1 MKKRHLKWIG
11 AAAAICIVGLTLAGA
26 ADNSETGAVKN
37 LLEKR
42 TVVMENVLFGK
53 ITYDEGKSQLSQIEK
68 DKLYNDDLE
77 ALSQYEDTDLEAVKK
92 MEIKKLE
99 KKSRI
104 YDIMTFDCQIEW
116 TISGMEKIYKEVY
129 EYQVGVDVNGGDYRL
144 VSFEL
149 QQ

>member
-1 MKKRHLKWIG
+1 M
-11 AAAAICIVGLTLAGA
+11 CIR
-26 ADNSETGAVKN
+26 D
-37 LLEKR
+37 R
-42 TVVMENVLFGK
+42 
-53 ITYDEGKSQLSQIEK
+53 
-68 DKLYNDDLE
+68 LYNDDLE
-77 ALSQYEDTDLEAVKK
+77 ALSQYEDTDLEAVRK